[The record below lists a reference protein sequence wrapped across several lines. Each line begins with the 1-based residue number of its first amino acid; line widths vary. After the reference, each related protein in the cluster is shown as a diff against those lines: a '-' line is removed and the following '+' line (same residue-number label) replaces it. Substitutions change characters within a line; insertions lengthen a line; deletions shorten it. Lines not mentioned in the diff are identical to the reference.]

1 MSQYDFIA
9 ADKKLD
15 PLEIG
20 VEADGHVIIIQNE
33 DHVLGIYDDEPS
45 GYTEPFTNLPAI
57 VNVQIGDFDNVK
69 TELFNYV
76 KAAIKGNDTIELWST
91 WMGETDDIEKRTM
104 HEGNMTVE
112 DLRWVFGRNNL
123 DHPRCLKI
131 YKWTRGKK

>member
-20 VEADGHVIIIQNE
+20 VEADGRVIIIQNE
-33 DHVLGIYDDEPS
+33 DHVLGIYDEPS
-45 GYTEPFTNLPAI
+45 SCIEPFTNLPAI

-76 KAAIKGNDTIELWST
+76 KAAIKENDTIELWST
-91 WMGETDDIEKRTM
+91 WMG
-104 HEGNMTVE
+104 GN
-112 DLRWVFGRNNL
+112 RWHREEN
-123 DHPRCLKI
+123 HA
-131 YKWTRGKK
+131 WGKHNG

>member
-20 VEADGHVIIIQNE
+20 VEAYGHVIIIQNE

-57 VNVQIGDFDNVK
+57 VNVQIGDFDNV
-69 TELFNYV
+69 
-76 KAAIKGNDTIELWST
+76 
-91 WMGETDDIEKRTM
+91 
-104 HEGNMTVE
+104 
-112 DLRWVFGRNNL
+112 
-123 DHPRCLKI
+123 
-131 YKWTRGKK
+131 